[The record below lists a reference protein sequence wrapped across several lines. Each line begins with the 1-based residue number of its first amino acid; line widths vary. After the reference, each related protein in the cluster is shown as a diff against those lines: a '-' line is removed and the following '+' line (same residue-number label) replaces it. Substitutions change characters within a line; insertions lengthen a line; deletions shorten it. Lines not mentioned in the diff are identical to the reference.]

1 MKGPNVR
8 LAKMGVEGEGHST
21 GVMLLFVANV
31 VYGMMMLF
39 EHHKF
44 VASARDKAK
53 SGEPKA

>member
-1 MKGPNVR
+1 M
-8 LAKMGVEGEGHST
+8 AKMGVEGEGHST